1 MLRWRG
7 PETLPL
13 DADPERAGVIG
24 EEAHGVRGCW
34 AALVVGGGDGSG
46 GEVRVEAVC
55 GLGGL
60 GCRAPARVEMQAVC
74 GVSGT
79 VAGEEGQPGRQWR

>member
-7 PETLPL
+7 PGRLPL
-13 DADPERAGVIG
+13 DADSERAGVIG
-24 EEAHGVRGCW
+24 EEAHGVRVCW

-60 GCRAPARVEMQAVC
+60 G
-74 GVSGT
+74 
-79 VAGEEGQPGRQWR
+79 